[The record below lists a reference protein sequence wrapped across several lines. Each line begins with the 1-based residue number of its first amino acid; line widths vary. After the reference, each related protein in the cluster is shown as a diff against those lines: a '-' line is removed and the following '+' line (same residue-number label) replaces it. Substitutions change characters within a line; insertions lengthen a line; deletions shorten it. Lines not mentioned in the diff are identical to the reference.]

1 MYTLTPTIHT
11 YTHTYIQT
19 YTHAITPTIHMY
31 THTYI
36 QTYTHAPTN
45 PHTHHTYK
53 YSHNISLPKFY
64 LNSFQTARA
73 WEGCTMQVLV
83 FKMSSLE
90 SAVKNRGSIQLKGLV
105 GNVHQ
110 KYVQCYSNNIQWLMC
125 NVLTLS
131 DNIIWC
137 YNLAH
142 LYLSRKHLSPQLFLF
157 WGEEGYCR
165 LWSLHHETLGYRVTH
180 ACINWISYNCLWA
193 ILVIL

>member
-19 YTHAITPTIHMY
+19 YTHAITPTVYIC
-31 THTYI
+31 THI
-36 QTYTHAPTN
+36 
-45 PHTHHTYK
+45 HTYK
-53 YSHNISLPKFY
+53 HTHMHPPTHTHTTHTSTVTIFHFLNFISIP
-64 LNSFQTARA
+64 SDCTCMRR
-73 WEGCTMQVLV
+73 CTMQVLV

-131 DNIIWC
+131 DNII
-137 YNLAH
+137 
-142 LYLSRKHLSPQLFLF
+142 
-157 WGEEGYCR
+157 
-165 LWSLHHETLGYRVTH
+165 
-180 ACINWISYNCLWA
+180 
-193 ILVIL
+193 